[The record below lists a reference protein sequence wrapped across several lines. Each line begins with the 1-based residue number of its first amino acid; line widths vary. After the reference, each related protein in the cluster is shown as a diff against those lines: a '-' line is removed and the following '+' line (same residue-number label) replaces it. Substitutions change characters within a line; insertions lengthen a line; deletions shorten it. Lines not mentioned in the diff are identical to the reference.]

1 VSTDVDVDL
10 MDGNT
15 EPGKSRRRLRI
26 AAATVALAV
35 PAGIIGIDR
44 WAPRWDFALL
54 ILGFV
59 LGWIPGLVVFV
70 SHIVP
75 HLVEHHDTWDHVLQL
90 AISLVTGALCGAILR
105 RRQQSSALPRRRA
118 ANLIPI
124 TAIALL
130 VALVESARVAPL
142 TWHEWLREVTHVSVG
157 LLLAVAVAS
166 LPWRRSQSST
176 LWLPVGSLFVAF
188 LVATL
193 TVGNWDRNDERNLL
207 RIAESRSVGFLTDLA
222 QELNVLT
229 TKADT
234 SATTEFTFEAF
245 PELMQTVVFG
255 HEQISAAALV
265 TVDPLTGISRA
276 EAVADLGPGFEE
288 ATQDWILGEGRATLE
303 RLATVGDLIFLGI
316 ARIEN
321 PVTSRAEPQL
331 MYAAPLRPRGTFD
344 PKAPCYLVGVISVP
358 VLLDST
364 TAQSLTAGSA
374 ATVSLVNTTGDTANV
389 VWVSGSSGDDE
400 LVTSL
405 ESGAVENIRTPSRAS
420 TAATVADLEF
430 AFVADRTS
438 EFGTPLTTRRLLL
451 FVEFLAGFGMFALTL
466 QLSHSRVR
474 REIERQHREALL
486 AAALSGTPGWT
497 AVIDEDDR
505 VVVGNDHPS
514 GTTVGSRIDTAAILQ
529 HDPAASSRVLDLVR
543 SARRGE
549 PGSITVTAQHDDDAD
564 HQFRIY
570 EVAAHAI
577 ADSAE
582 EALVFFQC
590 VDVTEKR
597 ERAMRTAQSERME
610 SIGVLAGSLAHD
622 FNNLLFITLGYLQMM
637 ERQPSVSNDPQLSR
651 FVGRATEAVQRGA
664 AIAKSLL
671 NVARSQPMAAVPVN
685 MRQFMTDL
693 DPLLQQSL
701 AAATQV
707 RLHVEVTADDL
718 DVMADPGRFSS
729 AVLNLVFNARY
740 AMDEGGDLTIRVER
754 VTAENPD
761 GDSVDAVALSVR
773 DSGRGM
779 SPEVAARA
787 FEPFFTTNKVGK
799 GTGLGLAAVYSFA
812 QQTGGW
818 STIESREG
826 VGTTVSIF
834 LPPHTADQP
843 LTETALTAHS
853 ERLRALV
860 LDDEVALGELVAGW
874 LNDLGFETKTAHNSA
889 QAFEIAST
897 FRPDLL
903 LSDSNLGEDIN
914 GAEVATRMTADLPT
928 LVVVFMTG
936 FSDRLRALDTVGA
949 MTLAKPFSRDDL
961 SATLIKVLGS
971 RRSSTTP
978 NGGNQQ

>member
-1 VSTDVDVDL
+1 ML
-10 MDGNT
+10 AG
-15 EPGKSRRRLRI
+15 
-26 AAATVALAV
+26 ATTALAV
-35 PAGIIGIDR
+35 TAGIIGVDR
-44 WAPRWDFALL
+44 WAPRWDLALL
-54 ILGFV
+54 ILGFM

-70 SHIVP
+70 SHVVP
-75 HLVEHHDTWDHVLQL
+75 HLAQHHDTWDHVLQL
-90 AISLVTGALCGAILR
+90 VITLVTSVLCAAILR
-105 RRQQSSALPRRRA
+105 RLRQTSALPRRRA

-124 TAIALL
+124 AAIAALA
-130 VALVESARVAPL
+130 ALVESARVAPL
-142 TWHEWLREVTHVSVG
+142 TWHEWLSEITHVSVG
-157 LLLAVAVAS
+157 LLLATAVAS
-166 LPWRRSQSST
+166 LPWRRRDAST
-176 LWLPVGSLFVAF
+176 LWLPVGSLFLAF
-188 LVATL
+188 LVAML

-207 RIAESRSVGFLTDLA
+207 RIAESTSVGFLTDLA

-234 SATTEFTFEAF
+234 SATTEFTFETF

-265 TVDPLTGISRA
+265 TVDPLSGISRA
-276 EAVADLGPGFEE
+276 EAVSDLGPSFEE
-288 ATQDWILGEGRATLE
+288 ALQGWILGDGRATLE
-303 RLATVGDLIFLGI
+303 RLAPVGDLIFLGI

-331 MYAAPLRPRGTFD
+331 VYAAPLRPRGTFD
-344 PKAPCYLVGVISVP
+344 PKAPCYLVGAISMP
-358 VLLDST
+358 VMLESSS
-364 TAQSLTAGSA
+364 AQSMTAGSA
-374 ATVSLVNTTGDTANV
+374 ANVSLVNTTGDSATL
-389 VWVSGSSGDDE
+389 VWTSGASNGDDKLSAAPQSGD
-400 LVTSL
+400 
-405 ESGAVENIRTPSRAS
+405 AENIRAPGRAS
-420 TAATVADLEF
+420 TSATVADLEIT
-430 AFVADRTS
+430 FVAERAG

-451 FVEFLAGFGMFALTL
+451 LVEFLAGFGMFALTL

-486 AAALSGTPGWT
+486 AAALTGTPGWT
-497 AVIDEDDR
+497 AVIDEDDC
-505 VVVGNDHPS
+505 VVVGNDHPT
-514 GTTVGSRIDTAAILQ
+514 GATVGSRIDTAAILQ
-529 HDPAASSRVLDLVR
+529 HDPAASGRVLDLVR
-543 SARRGE
+543 SARGGE

-582 EALVFFQC
+582 DALVFFQC

-637 ERQPSVSNDPQLSR
+637 ERQPSVSGDPQLSR

-729 AVLNLVFNARY
+729 AVLNLVFNARD

-761 GDSVDAVALSVR
+761 GNPVDAVSLSVR
-773 DSGRGM
+773 DTGRGM

-843 LTETALTAHS
+843 LTETAPTARS

-903 LSDSNLGEDIN
+903 LSDSNLGEDID

-961 SATLIKVLGS
+961 STTLIKVLGS